1 MKTQII
7 NIVRKISELIAMF
20 GLETLNHIYNIYNDC
35 IFVDC

>member
-1 MKTQII
+1 MITQII

-20 GLETLNHIYNIYNDC
+20 GLETLNHISNIYSDC